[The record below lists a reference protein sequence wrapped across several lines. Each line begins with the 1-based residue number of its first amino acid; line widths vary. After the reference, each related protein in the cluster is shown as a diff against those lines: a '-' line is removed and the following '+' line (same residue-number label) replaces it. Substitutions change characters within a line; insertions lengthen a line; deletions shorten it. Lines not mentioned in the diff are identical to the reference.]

1 MLGDVSAQ
9 SVLRKGADTRAIL
22 GRKLTC
28 LVTCTQML
36 VGGNNP
42 RLRTARAG
50 RRWYGDTLLVIQN
63 TESLIAVSPMY
74 TLSPHI
80 KSDLFSAII
89 RSFSLLLARVVLAAW
104 HIRILAKILINFN
117 LIGRVMYPNKVVQ
130 YRQFPNQL
138 GLSPNGVL
146 LGQQKD
152 LETPLNNSKDPLD
165 HIPELCMT
173 EVE

>member
-1 MLGDVSAQ
+1 M
-9 SVLRKGADTRAIL
+9 LRKGADARAIL

-42 RLRTARAG
+42 GLHTARAG

-74 TLSPHI
+74 IVSPHI

-89 RSFSLLLARVVLAAW
+89 RSFSLLPARVVPAAW

-117 LIGRVMYPNKVVQ
+117 LIGQVMYPNKVVQ
-130 YRQFPNQL
+130 YCQCPNQL

-152 LETPLNNSKDPLD
+152 LETPLNNSKDLLD